1 MILFLKDWKKYP
13 TATINYETK
22 NKSFL
27 RYAGLLKAMGVKNH
41 AFCLALINPD
51 LQNVDPHDSMLTM
64 DDIAKVITE
73 AKSNPW
79 FIFREIIKIPASSGT
94 VPVPL
99 EANRGNI
106 SLFWLFF
113 NHITGLLIQPRQTG
127 KSVSVDSL
135 MISLINILCVKTNVH
150 LFTKDDG
157 LRSKN
162 IQRLK
167 DLQSELPYYLN
178 LKTKQDANNTE
189 RITVNRLGN
198 NYVTSVPQASEKAAR
213 NVGRGYTVA
222 IHHVDEIAFI
232 NNIHISLPAL
242 LATSNAA
249 VDSAKANGSPYG
261 NLFTTTA
268 GFLATESGRYTKE
281 KIYDKSLRWTEHLYD
296 CEDEEDLVRTIKAN
310 NPQGAGTIL
319 LEFSHRQLGKTD
331 QWLREKMAAAFSDGE
346 NAEADYLNKWS
357 QGSEESPI
365 PKDLLEKINKS
376 FVGDPY
382 IDISEYGY
390 ITKWFIPKAEV
401 LEGIKHRKLIM
412 GLDTSEGNGGDDISM
427 NIRDADSG
435 EVIAAGNYNEL
446 NTIVFSE
453 WVADWLIKYPNLT
466 LVIEKRSTGSTMI
479 ENILLILPQHNIDPF
494 KRIFNWVVDESH
506 VNEDFREAINTPL
519 HRRSMQFY
527 DKYKKYF
534 GFATSGGGKTSRS
547 MIYGAVF
554 NNALFYTSN
563 TVRDSVLIS
572 QLTGLRKKNG
582 RIDHG
587 TNGHDDSVIAWLL
600 SYWFLTDAKN
610 KSHYGLDTKN
620 ILSIIHTINIYNGGG
635 REAIEKKE
643 KNNLIRRELEDISEK
658 LKVAN
663 SNYEIIMLNN
673 KLSFLTNQ
681 LDKEFD
687 NKLNSDRLLQQ
698 ANREIVGHNT
708 RPFNLLNSYNF

>member
-1 MILFLKDWKKYP
+1 MIKFLKDWKKYP
-13 TATINYETK
+13 TAIIDYNTS

-27 RYAGLLKAMGVKNH
+27 RYAGLLKAMGIKNH
-41 AFCLALINPD
+41 AFCLALVNPN
-51 LQNVDPHDSMLTM
+51 LVGMDPHNPSLSLEDITM
-64 DDIAKVITE
+64 VTKE
-73 AKSNPW
+73 AKMNPW
-79 FIFREIIKIPASSGT
+79 YIFREIIKIPASSGT
-94 VPVPL
+94 QPVPL

-167 DLQSELPYYLN
+167 DLQEELPYYLN

-198 NYVTSVPQASEKAAR
+198 NYVTSVPQSSEKAAR

-242 LATSNAA
+242 LASSNAA

-268 GFLATESGRYTKE
+268 GFLATSSGKYAKE

-296 CEDEEDLVRTIKAN
+296 CEDEEDLNKTIKAN
-310 NPQGAGTIL
+310 NPDGVGSIL

-331 QWLREKMAAAFSDGE
+331 EWLREKMRLAFSEGE

-365 PKDLLEKINKS
+365 PKELLEKINKS
-376 FVGDPY
+376 LVGDPY
-382 IDISEYGY
+382 IEISEFGY
-390 ITKWFIPKAEV
+390 ITKWYIPKAEV
-401 LEGIKHRKLIM
+401 LEKAKHRKLVM

-435 EVIAAGNYNEL
+435 ELVSAGNYNEL

-453 WVADWLIKYPNLT
+453 WIAEWLINFPNLT

-494 KRIFNWVVDESH
+494 KRIFNWVVDEAH
-506 VNEDFREAINTPL
+506 VNNDFKEAIETPL
-519 HRRSMQFY
+519 HRRNMQFY
-527 DKYKKYF
+527 DRYKKYF
-534 GFATSGGGKTSRS
+534 GFATSGSGKTSRT
-547 MIYGAVF
+547 MLYGRVF
-554 NNALFYTSN
+554 NNALYYTAN
-563 TVRDSVLIS
+563 NVRDSVLIT
-572 QLTGLRKKNG
+572 QLAGLRKKNN
-582 RIDHG
+582 RIDHADG
-587 TNGHDDSVIAWLL
+587 GHDDSVIAWLL
-600 SYWFLTDAKN
+600 SYWFLSDAKN
-610 KSHYGLDTKN
+610 KAWYGLDNKN
-620 ILSIIHTINIYNGGG
+620 ILSIIHIMDINANGGK
-635 REAIEKKE
+635 EAMMKRE
-643 KNNLIRRELEDISEK
+643 KNNFIRRELEIVAEQ
-658 LKVAN
+658 LKVAG
-663 SNYEIIMLNN
+663 STYEIIMLTN
-673 KLSFLTNQ
+673 KLNNLTSQ

-687 NKLNSDRLLQQ
+687 NKLNSDRLVEQ
-698 ANREIVGHNT
+698 ANREIVSYNT
-708 RPFNLLNSYNF
+708 KPFSLLNSYNY

>member
-13 TATINYETK
+13 TAIIDYNTT
-22 NKSFL
+22 NKTFL

-41 AFCLALINPD
+41 AFPLALINPN
-51 LQNVDPHDSMLTM
+51 LAGVNPHDPTISLEEMT
-64 DDIAKVITE
+64 AVVAE
-73 AKSNPW
+73 AKENPW
-79 FIFREIIKIPASSGT
+79 YIFREIIKIPASSGT
-94 VPVPL
+94 QPVPL

-167 DLQSELPYYLN
+167 DLQEELPYYLN

-198 NYVTSVPQASEKAAR
+198 NYVTSVPQSSEKAAR

-242 LATSNAA
+242 LASSNAA
-249 VDSAKANGSPYG
+249 VDSAKLNGSPYG

-268 GFLATESGRYTKE
+268 GFLSTSAGKYAKE
-281 KIYDKSLRWTEHLYD
+281 KIYDKALRWTEHLYD
-296 CEDEEDLVRTIKAN
+296 CEDEEDLRKTIKAN
-310 NPQGAGTIL
+310 NPNGNISIL

-331 QWLREKMAAAFSDGE
+331 EWLREKMQQAFSEGE

-365 PKDLLEKINKS
+365 PKELLERIHKS
-376 FVGDPY
+376 MVGDPY
-382 IDISEYGY
+382 IEVSDFGY
-390 ITKWFIPKAEV
+390 ITKWYVPKAEV
-401 LEGIKHRKLIM
+401 LSKLQHRKLIM
-412 GLDTSEGNGGDDISM
+412 GLDTSEANGGDDISM

-435 EVIAAGNYNEL
+435 ELVAAGNYNEL

-453 WVADWLIKYPNLT
+453 WIAQWLVDFPNLT

-479 ENILLILPQHNIDPF
+479 ENILLLLPQYNIDPF
-494 KRIFNWVVDESH
+494 RRI
-506 VNEDFREAINTPL
+506 
-519 HRRSMQFY
+519 
-527 DKYKKYF
+527 
-534 GFATSGGGKTSRS
+534 
-547 MIYGAVF
+547 F
-554 NNALFYTSN
+554 NNALYYTAN
-563 TVRDSVLIS
+563 NVRDAVLIT
-572 QLTGLRKKNG
+572 QLAGLRKRNG

-587 TNGHDDSVIAWLL
+587 TDGHDDSVIAWLL
-600 SYWFLTDAKN
+600 SFWFLSDAKN
-610 KSHYGLDTKN
+610 KTWYGLDNKN
-620 ILSIIHTINIYNGGG
+620 ILSIIHLTDINNAGGKDVVA
-635 REAIEKKE
+635 RKE
-643 KNNLIRRELEDISEK
+643 KNNMVRREIELVTEQ
-658 LKVAN
+658 LKTA
-663 SNYEIIMLNN
+663 SSTYDIIMLTN
-673 KLSFLTNQ
+673 KLNYLSGQ
-681 LDKEFD
+681 LDKDFD
-687 NKLNSDRLLQQ
+687 NKLNSDRLVEQ
-698 ANREIVGHNT
+698 ANRELVSYNT
-708 RPFNLLNSYNF
+708 RPFNLFNSYNY